1 MTSNSRAKKG
11 FFFPQCKVTK
21 FLIKRTTSIQSKK
34 KESST
39 ENGNLEEFDGD
50 TPSFRRA
57 IIEACGHNPDDFK
70 GDELPE
76 DIQYMINVITSLP
89 IDDAL
94 KILERAVEEHH
105 DDANFSSDLLKKI
118 ELLLD
123 RDQYLRT
130 GHNEFEWFEQ
140 CKIDAGLIHYHSPY
154 PEVRTVTSP
163 IDDESLPVETFR
175 AYFFGFFW
183 TILGAGVNEF
193 FSHRKPLISLTAP
206 VMQIL
211 LYPCGKFFERVLPN
225 RVFKLGKVSVNFN
238 PGPWSYKEQMF
249 ATIIFNVSTNYTY
262 VAHNIYVQKLKVF
275 YGNDWLD
282 FGYEVLLMLCSQLL
296 GFGYAGILRKF
307 VIYNEKCL
315 WPTLFPTMALNGALL
330 RPDNKENTNGWRMTR
345 YKFFMVFFLTM
356 FLYNWIPTYLF
367 QGLSTFSW
375 MTWIS
380 PKNFD
385 LAMVTG
391 STSGLG
397 LNPIPT
403 FDWNIIDYNYSL
415 SIPFFSQ
422 LNQYIGTF
430 IGFFVVLGL
439 YYSNYKWTGYLPMN
453 SNDIFTNT
461 GDSYAVQEILDSN
474 SKLVESKY
482 QAYSPPFYTAGNLL
496 VYGGIF
502 AQYPFAFAYVFFTE
516 WKAISRC
523 FKQIYYQMKS
533 FRSIGN
539 KTTTYDGFD
548 DPQTRLMKKYKD
560 VPDWWFLVVLVV
572 ALVMGI
578 LCIKLYPT
586 QTPVWGRF
594 YILAFNF
601 LFLIPICFIF
611 STTGFSITM
620 GILTEIIIGYALPGN
635 GLALMT
641 IKSLGYTIDNQ
652 AESYIADQKLA
663 HYAKIPQRAV
673 FKGQLVGVLIQCFV
687 ALGVINWQIVNVKNI
702 CTSKA
707 ENKFTCPKE
716 VNFYSSSVFWG
727 VIGPKRVFNGLYP
740 ILKYTFLIGFLLS
753 ILCCAIKYFFPK
765 QTRNFHPT
773 ILMGGL
779 QQFAPYNLSYVTGGL
794 YISFAFMFYI
804 KRYYTKWWEKYNYV
818 LSAAFSSAIASSA
831 IVIFFAVN
839 YKPKHIN
846 WWGNNIID
854 TGVDGGEGR
863 QTLKN
868 VTSLQGG
875 YFGPRVGSYP

>member
-1 MTSNSRAKKG
+1 MVLIRRL
-11 FFFPQCKVTK
+11 TK
-21 FLIKRTTSIQSKK
+21 FLINRTTSIQSKK

-57 IIEACGHNPDDFK
+57 IIEACGHNPDDFE

-140 CKIDAGLIHYHSPY
+140 CKIDAALIHYHSPY
-154 PEVRTVTSP
+154 PEVTVTSP
-163 IDDESLPVETFR
+163 IDDESIPVETFR

-296 GFGYAGILRKF
+296 GFGYADILRKF

-330 RPDNKENTNGWRMTR
+330 RPDNKENTNGWRMT
-345 YKFFMVFFLTM
+345 
-356 FLYNWIPTYLF
+356 
-367 QGLSTFSW
+367 
-375 MTWIS
+375 
-380 PKNFD
+380 
-385 LAMVTG
+385 
-391 STSGLG
+391 
-397 LNPIPT
+397 
-403 FDWNIIDYNYSL
+403 
-415 SIPFFSQ
+415 
-422 LNQYIGTF
+422 
-430 IGFFVVLGL
+430 
-439 YYSNYKWTGYLPMN
+439 
-453 SNDIFTNT
+453 
-461 GDSYAVQEILDSN
+461 
-474 SKLVESKY
+474 
-482 QAYSPPFYTAGNLL
+482 
-496 VYGGIF
+496 
-502 AQYPFAFAYVFFTE
+502 
-516 WKAISRC
+516 
-523 FKQIYYQMKS
+523 
-533 FRSIGN
+533 
-539 KTTTYDGFD
+539 
-548 DPQTRLMKKYKD
+548 
-560 VPDWWFLVVLVV
+560 
-572 ALVMGI
+572 
-578 LCIKLYPT
+578 
-586 QTPVWGRF
+586 
-594 YILAFNF
+594 
-601 LFLIPICFIF
+601 
-611 STTGFSITM
+611 SITM
-620 GILTEIIIGYALPGN
+620 GVLTEIIIGYALPGN
-635 GLALMT
+635 GLALKT

-707 ENKFTCPKE
+707 EIKFTCPKE

-740 ILKYTFLIGFLLS
+740 ILKYTFLIGFLLN